1 MSKIA
6 GILTCELSLTDE
18 EKVSL
23 EELRNALQEDLNPET
38 QLEQIDFEY
47 ILWCE
52 LRRIRASNE
61 ESRWADSS
69 GAKNASPS
77 AAAAPAENNTPSK
90 WASKADLTSA
100 TALLAATRDD
110 INDDGWI
117 HAEEWKEPMIKAFG
131 ERFYQ
136 SLVQWR
142 PMSSLDDILLAEALC
157 AKGKLYGMGLP
168 TPLQTHLDLEKK
180 RVVVDPRLCQQMA
193 VKLIEEKIRHLEEMK
208 RVEGLTHDASGDR
221 QRGRSLR
228 AAARATAEAARELE
242 RALESYR
249 RLKNRA

>member
-6 GILTCELSLTDE
+6 GTLTCELSLTDE

-23 EELRNALQEDLNPET
+23 EELSSVLQEELNPET
-38 QLEQIDFEY
+38 QLEQIEFEY

-52 LRRIRASNE
+52 LRLKRASNE

-69 GAKNASPS
+69 GAKNIAAS
-77 AAAAPAENNTPSK
+77 AAAAPAENKTPSK
-90 WASKADLTSA
+90 WASKADFKSA
-100 TALLAATRDD
+100 TAFLAATRDD
-110 INDDGWI
+110 INDNAWI
-117 HAEEWKEPMIKAFG
+117 HTQEWKEPMIKAFG
-131 ERFYQ
+131 EGFYE

-142 PMSSLDDILLAEALC
+142 PMSSLYDILLAEALS
-157 AKGKLYGMGLP
+157 AKGKLYSMELP
-168 TPLQTHLDLEKK
+168 PQLQTHLELEKK

-193 VKLIEEKIRHLEEMK
+193 VKLIEEKIRYLEEIMK

-228 AAARATAEAARELE
+228 AAARATPRPQ
-242 RALESYR
+242 ESSSG
-249 RLKNRA
+249 LWIHIGA